1 MTDTN
6 RGAGE
11 LLESAMT
18 IDNADASL
26 ATKNRE
32 DLPTLD
38 YDAIV
43 IGAGFAGLAL
53 IHYLRKLDLNV
64 RVFDRAS
71 DVGGTWAWNH
81 YPGAA
86 TDSESYY
93 YCLTFSPELLQE
105 WSWTQRYPGRKETQ
119 SYMRFVADKCDMWPY
134 IQLNT
139 EIVDAQ
145 YMEERG
151 YWQVTTGDGSI
162 FTCKYFISGMG
173 MISEPMIPKIAG
185 MDKFKGPIFHSSRW
199 PTEGLDY
206 AGKKVGIIGAG
217 ATTVQMLPVV
227 AETAGSVT
235 VFQRTPNYIL
245 PAMQKSMTPE
255 WEKEIKSNYD
265 GIISKCRNHVFGMAF
280 DSPVGRNAIDTP
292 ADERERIFEENWTGS
307 FRWVFETFDDL
318 LATPEANR
326 MAGDFIGKKM
336 KARIKD
342 PALAKL
348 LVPNFDDY
356 PLFAKRPPLD
366 HGYLEAFS
374 RDNVR
379 LVDIKNQEPLVEITE
394 TGVRTTENEFEFDII
409 VLATGFKAY
418 TGALEAFPIRGVSGQ
433 TLSHKWQVQSSSI
446 MGVCVTGFPNMFVVT
461 GPQAPFANLPTSIE
475 QNAMWISRCIDKM
488 EREGLD
494 VFEPQAAAEAEWTT
508 ATSNIHEQTLM
519 ADGDK
524 VNSWMMGANRDDK
537 GARVLIYFGGA
548 NAYYDALDQSADEG
562 FPQLTFKKLS

>member
-1 MTDTN
+1 MMTLD
-6 RGAGE
+6 
-11 LLESAMT
+11 S
-18 IDNADASL
+18 ADASVAL
-26 ATKNRE
+26 KNHN
-32 DLPTLD
+32 DVPTLD

-53 IHYLRKLDLNV
+53 IHYLRKLDLSV

-105 WSWTQRYPGRKETQ
+105 WSWTQRYPGREETQ
-119 SYMRFVADKCDMWPY
+119 SYMRFVADKCDMWPH

-145 YMEERG
+145 YIEAQG
-151 YWQVTTGDGSI
+151 HWQVTTGDGSV

-185 MDKFKGPIFHSSRW
+185 MSEFKGPIFHSSRW
-199 PTEGLDY
+199 PSEGLDY
-206 AGKKVGIIGAG
+206 ANKKVGIIGAG

-235 VFQRTPNYIL
+235 VFQRTANYIL
-245 PAMQKSMTPE
+245 PAMQKPMTPE
-255 WEKEIKSNYD
+255 WEKEIKSNYAD
-265 GIISKCRNHVFGMAF
+265 IVAKCRNHVFGMAF
-280 DSPVGRNAIDTP
+280 NSPVGRNVIDTP
-292 ADERERIFEENWTGS
+292 PEERERIFEENWTGS

-318 LATPEANR
+318 LASPEANR

-336 KARIKD
+336 KERIKD

-374 RDNVR
+374 RDNVH
-379 LVDIKNQEPLVEITE
+379 LVDIKNHEPISEITA
-394 TGVRTTENEFEFDII
+394 TGVRTARNDYEFDII

-418 TGALEAFPIRGVSGQ
+418 TGALEAFPIRGLGGQ
-433 TLSHKWQVQSSSI
+433 TLREKWQAQSSSI

-475 QNAMWISRCIDKM
+475 QNAIWISRCIDKM

-494 VFEPQAAAEAEWTT
+494 VFEPQEKAEREWTA
-508 ATSNIHEQTLM
+508 ATSDIHEQTLM
-519 ADGDK
+519 ANGDK

-537 GARVLIYFGGA
+537 AARVLIYFGGA
-548 NAYYDALDQSADEG
+548 GAYYDALDKSADEG